1 MFPAG
6 RRPFLLRILIF
17 GVKKDVEPMQTSNTL
32 TLRECVFG
40 DRPFYRHVAVVVMPI
55 IVQNTLSNVVSLL
68 DNVMVGQVGTLP
80 MSAVAIINQLLFVYN
95 LVIWG
100 SLAGA
105 GIFGA
110 QFYGRGNMEGVR
122 QTFRIKLVTAAVL
135 TAGAILLFISA
146 GTPLITQYLKGDTSP
161 ADAAATLEYARQYL
175 WVMLV
180 GLVPFALT
188 QAYAGTLR
196 ESGQTTLPM
205 KASMTAMV
213 VNFIL
218 NALLIFGLFGLPA
231 LGVMGAGIATSASR
245 FVECAMVVISAHRST
260 QRYPFFTGVYRNF
273 HIPASLAREVAIK
286 GAPLLMNEFLWSV
299 SQAAL
304 LQCYSVR
311 GIQVVAALNI
321 CSTIT
326 VIFNE
331 VFLSLGNATAILVG
345 QELGAG
351 HKDGAR
357 RTAWRMI
364 CLSVSCCLVMGSLLA
379 LFSPLIPQIYNTEAA
394 IRGTASSLIRMAAL
408 CMPLFAAAN
417 AMYFTLRSGGKTF
430 ITFLFDSCFTWAAN
444 VPMAFVLTRF
454 TGLNIVLVYFLV
466 NVLDLIKCVLGFVLV
481 KGGSWVKTIVE

>member
-1 MFPAG
+1 
-6 RRPFLLRILIF
+6 
-17 GVKKDVEPMQTSNTL
+17 MQTHNTL
-32 TLRECVFG
+32 TLRECVLG

-110 QFYGRGNMEGVR
+110 QFFGQGNMEGVR
-122 QTFRIKLVTAAVL
+122 QTFRIKLVTAAIL
-135 TAGAILLFISA
+135 TAGALVLFVAA
-146 GTPLITQYLKGDTSP
+146 GTPLITLYLKGDTSP
-161 ADAAATLEYARQYL
+161 ADAVATLGYAREYL
-175 WVMLV
+175 WVMLI
-180 GLVPFALT
+180 GLIPFAVT
-188 QAYAGTLR
+188 QTYAGTLR

-205 KASMTAMV
+205 QASMTAMV
-213 VNFIL
+213 VNFIF
-218 NALLIFGLFGLPA
+218 NGLLIFGLFGFPA
-231 LGVMGAGIATSASR
+231 LGVVGAGIATSISR
-245 FVECAMVVISAHRST
+245 FVECAIVVSGSHRSVE
-260 QRYPFFTGVYRNF
+260 RYPFFAGVYASFR
-273 HIPASLAREVAIK
+273 IPGALVRQVAVK
-286 GAPLLMNEFLWSV
+286 GAPLLLNEFLWSV

-304 LQCYSVR
+304 LQCYSAR

-321 CSTIT
+321 CNTIT

-345 QELGAG
+345 QELGAAR
-351 HKDGAR
+351 KDGAR

-364 CLSVSCCLVMGSLLA
+364 VLSASSCLVMGSLLA
-379 LFSPLIPQIYNTEAA
+379 LFSPLIPHVYNTEMS
-394 IRGTASSLIRMAAL
+394 IRLLASSLIRVAAL
-408 CMPLFAAAN
+408 CMPLFALSN

-444 VPMAFVLTRF
+444 VPIAFVLTRY
-454 TGLNIVLVYFLV
+454 TGLDIVLVYFLV
-466 NVLDLIKCVLGFVLV
+466 NVLDLIKCILGFVLV
-481 KGGSWVKTIVE
+481 KRGSWVRTIVE

>member
-1 MFPAG
+1 
-6 RRPFLLRILIF
+6 
-17 GVKKDVEPMQTSNTL
+17 
-32 TLRECVFG
+32 
-40 DRPFYRHVAVVVMPI
+40 MPI

-218 NALLIFGLFGLPA
+218 NSLLIFGLFGLPA

-331 VFLSLGNATAILVG
+331 VFLSLGNATSILVG

-351 HKDGAR
+351 HKGRRPPHRLADDLPEREQLPGHGQLCWPCSAR
-357 RTAWRMI
+357 
-364 CLSVSCCLVMGSLLA
+364 
-379 LFSPLIPQIYNTEAA
+379 LIPQILQHRKPPSAA
-394 IRGTASSLIRMAAL
+394 RIQPDSYGCAVHAL
-408 CMPLFAAAN
+408 VRRFQRHVL
-417 AMYFTLRSGGKTF
+417 YS
-430 ITFLFDSCFTWAAN
+430 
-444 VPMAFVLTRF
+444 AFRRQ
-454 TGLNIVLVYFLV
+454 
-466 NVLDLIKCVLGFVLV
+466 DLHHLPV
-481 KGGSWVKTIVE
+481 

>member
-1 MFPAG
+1 M
-6 RRPFLLRILIF
+6 
-17 GVKKDVEPMQTSNTL
+17 ETTSTL
-32 TLRECVFG
+32 TLRECMVG
-40 DRPFYRHVAVVVMPI
+40 DRKFYRHVAAVVLPI

-122 QTFRIKLVTAAVL
+122 QTFRIKLVTAAAL
-135 TAGAILLFISA
+135 TAGAIALFLAA

-161 ADAAATLEYARQYL
+161 ADAAATLVYARQYL
-175 WVMLV
+175 WVMLP
-180 GLVPFALT
+180 GLVPFAVT

-231 LGVMGAGIATSASR
+231 LGVMGAGIATSVSR
-245 FVECAMVVISAHRST
+245 LVECAIVVSGAHRST
-260 QRYPFFTGVYRNF
+260 QRYPFFIGVYRGF
-273 HIPASLAREVAIK
+273 AIPASLAREVAVK
-286 GAPLLMNEFLWSV
+286 GAPLLLNEFLWSV

-321 CSTIT
+321 CNTIT

-364 CLSVSCCLVMGSLLA
+364 CLSVASCLVMGSLLA
-379 LFSPLIPQIYNTEAA
+379 LFSPLIPRIYNTEAA
-394 IRGTASSLIRMAAL
+394 IRATASSLIRMAAL

-444 VPMAFVLTRF
+444 VTMAFVLTRY
-454 TGLNIVLVYFLV
+454 TGLDIVTVYFCV
-466 NVLDLIKCVLGFVLV
+466 NVLDIVKCILGFILV
-481 KGGSWVKTIVE
+481 RRCVWVRTIIE